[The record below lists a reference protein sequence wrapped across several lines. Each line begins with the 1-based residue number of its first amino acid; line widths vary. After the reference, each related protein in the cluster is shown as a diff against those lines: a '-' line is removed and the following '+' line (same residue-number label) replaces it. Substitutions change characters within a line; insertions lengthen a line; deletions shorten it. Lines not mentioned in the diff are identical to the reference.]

1 MQTIAEEFEDIRRS
15 MARSYIEAR
24 RVSFNSEGYLQ
35 MLREQSCD
43 VVDCDQQ
50 GRTYRGLPYE
60 VRPQQVGR
68 VALHE
73 TAVQGD
79 PSPVRFRV
87 DGLNPHQSTME
98 VIGQALTQPQLCNI
112 IQSYRKANPDDTFTR
127 WLGVVVEQHGSF
139 E

>member
-24 RVSFNSEGYLQ
+24 RVSFNSEGHLQ
-35 MLREQSCD
+35 MLREQSRD
-43 VVDCDQQ
+43 VVDCNQQ

-87 DGLNPHQSTME
+87 DGLDPRMPTME
-98 VIGQALTQPQLCNI
+98 VIGRALSKPQLCDI
-112 IQSYRKANPDDTFTR
+112 IRAYTDEHPNSAFSVMLNDAVR
-127 WLGVVVEQHGSF
+127 QHGRF